1 MRLEVEMI
9 RCTDCSNSILPQTAL
24 ANGGLC
30 APCCRRL
37 HPFRPEITSA
47 DEARFR
53 AIDVIRERLCAGCS
67 TEEFGA
73 MVCPVC
79 GASLTLNVA
88 TNHRSFHVRCATDST
103 HVSFHDSSDARKEWW
118 KAHMGGPWC
127 S

>member
-1 MRLEVEMI
+1 MAGDRI
-9 RCTDCSNSILPQTAL
+9 QCTGCDNLILPQTAL

-30 APCCRRL
+30 APCHRRA
-37 HPFRPEITSA
+37 HPLRAEITPA

-53 AIDVIRERLCAGCS
+53 EIDVIRERLTGGCS
-67 TEEFGA
+67 AEAFGA

-88 TNHRSFHVRCATDST
+88 PNHRTFHVRCANDST
-103 HVSFHDSSDARKEWW
+103 HVSFHDSSEARMEWW
-118 KAHMGGPWC
+118 EAHMRGGWF